1 MEIPDEVRPTLMAVV
16 SSFLAAGGEPF
27 DALSC
32 PELKALWEAIR
43 DEPTK
48 AWVSRHC
55 KFAATDE
62 R

>member
-1 MEIPDEVRPTLMAVV
+1 MAVV